1 MTKKLFKEMNMTEG
15 NLFAKIGLFA
25 LPLFLATVLQLLYS
39 TVDLVTVHFMGG
51 GQSSMA
57 AVAANGALINLV
69 IVVFANMS
77 MGSNVA
83 MGNAKGA
90 GEHDK
95 AKKILHTSFLV
106 SIISGIAVGII
117 GFFTSMLL
125 LELMKTDAHII
136 DLATTY
142 LKIYFL
148 GMPFLMIYNYL
159 SQIMRAIGNSS
170 TPFFILLISGI
181 FNVVADIAFVA
192 WFKMDV
198 AGVAIATV
206 ISEVI
211 SALLSTLYF
220 FIDKSSYVVF
230 KWKEM
235 RIDKGALKEIV
246 RLGLPAGLQGFF
258 FALPNVFIQ
267 AKLYT
272 IAPDN
277 PDLQDGAIAAG
288 NIESY
293 IYAGIEAIFAATM
306 SFTAQNYG
314 AKKIKNINK
323 IYGYSLIWNF
333 MFCAV
338 VALVI
343 IFANRSLLG
352 LFVDTEQAFASGKE
366 RLMVIGLTYCL
377 DGIMD
382 ITSSTI
388 RGCRR
393 SMFPMI
399 TTLIG
404 CTVVRIILL
413 ETVFNI
419 PYFHTVG
426 WLYSVYPITWIITAT
441 ANIIAMVIILKKVKL
456 EFGEKTQPLSQN

>member
-1 MTKKLFKEMNMTEG
+1 MKAKIFKEMDMTNG
-15 NLFAKIGLFA
+15 NLFAKIGLFS
-25 LPLFLATVLQLLYS
+25 LPLFFTTVLQLLYS

-69 IVVFANMS
+69 IVVFSNMA

-83 MGNAKGA
+83 VANAKGA
-90 GEHDK
+90 GEQEK
-95 AKKILHTSFLV
+95 SQKVLHTSLLL

-117 GFFTSMLL
+117 GFFVSRFL
-125 LELMKTDAHII
+125 LEIMGTDAHLI
-136 DLATTY
+136 DMATTY
-142 LKIYFL
+142 LQIYFIGL
-148 GMPFLMIYNYL
+148 PFLMVYNYL

-170 TPFFILLISGI
+170 TPFFILFISGI
-181 FNVVADIAFVA
+181 FNVIADIAFVA

-211 SALLSTLYF
+211 SAILSVLYF
-220 FIDKSSYVVF
+220 FFAKNVYVNF
-230 KWKEM
+230 KMKEM
-235 RIDKGALKEIV
+235 RIDGGALKEIV

-267 AKLYT
+267 AKLYQV
-272 IAPDN
+272 APDN
-277 PDLQDGAIAAG
+277 PDLQDGAIASS

-293 IYAGIEAIFAATM
+293 IYAGIEAIYAATM

-314 AKKIKNINK
+314 AKKVKNISK
-323 IYGYSLIWNF
+323 IFGYSLIWNF
-333 MFCAV
+333 IFCGIV
-338 VALVI
+338 SIII
-343 IFANRSLLG
+343 IFANRALLG
-352 LFVDTEQAFASGKE
+352 LYVDTEQALASGKE
-366 RLMVIGLTYCL
+366 RLMVVGLTYCI

-382 ITSSTI
+382 ISSSTM

-393 SMFPMI
+393 STFPMI
-399 TTLIG
+399 STLIG
-404 CTVVRIILL
+404 CTIIRIVLL

-426 WLYSVYPITWIITAT
+426 WLYSVFPLTWVVTSI
-441 ANIIAMVIILKKVKL
+441 ANIVAMVIMLKKVRIEL
-456 EFGEKTQPLSQN
+456 GEKREVSQN

>member
-117 GFFTSMLL
+117 GFFTSRLL

-277 PDLQDGAIAAG
+277 PDLQDGAIAAS

-366 RLMVIGLTYCL
+366 R
-377 DGIMD
+377 
-382 ITSSTI
+382 
-388 RGCRR
+388 
-393 SMFPMI
+393 
-399 TTLIG
+399 
-404 CTVVRIILL
+404 
-413 ETVFNI
+413 
-419 PYFHTVG
+419 
-426 WLYSVYPITWIITAT
+426 
-441 ANIIAMVIILKKVKL
+441 
-456 EFGEKTQPLSQN
+456 

>member
-117 GFFTSMLL
+117 GFFTSRLL

-170 TPFFILLISGI
+170 TPFFILLIS
-181 FNVVADIAFVA
+181 
-192 WFKMDV
+192 
-198 AGVAIATV
+198 
-206 ISEVI
+206 
-211 SALLSTLYF
+211 
-220 FIDKSSYVVF
+220 
-230 KWKEM
+230 
-235 RIDKGALKEIV
+235 
-246 RLGLPAGLQGFF
+246 
-258 FALPNVFIQ
+258 
-267 AKLYT
+267 
-272 IAPDN
+272 
-277 PDLQDGAIAAG
+277 
-288 NIESY
+288 
-293 IYAGIEAIFAATM
+293 
-306 SFTAQNYG
+306 
-314 AKKIKNINK
+314 
-323 IYGYSLIWNF
+323 
-333 MFCAV
+333 
-338 VALVI
+338 
-343 IFANRSLLG
+343 
-352 LFVDTEQAFASGKE
+352 
-366 RLMVIGLTYCL
+366 
-377 DGIMD
+377 
-382 ITSSTI
+382 
-388 RGCRR
+388 
-393 SMFPMI
+393 
-399 TTLIG
+399 
-404 CTVVRIILL
+404 
-413 ETVFNI
+413 
-419 PYFHTVG
+419 
-426 WLYSVYPITWIITAT
+426 
-441 ANIIAMVIILKKVKL
+441 
-456 EFGEKTQPLSQN
+456 

>member
-1 MTKKLFKEMNMTEG
+1 
-15 NLFAKIGLFA
+15 
-25 LPLFLATVLQLLYS
+25 
-39 TVDLVTVHFMGG
+39 
-51 GQSSMA
+51 
-57 AVAANGALINLV
+57 
-69 IVVFANMS
+69 
-77 MGSNVA
+77 
-83 MGNAKGA
+83 
-90 GEHDK
+90 
-95 AKKILHTSFLV
+95 
-106 SIISGIAVGII
+106 
-117 GFFTSMLL
+117 
-125 LELMKTDAHII
+125 
-136 DLATTY
+136 
-142 LKIYFL
+142 
-148 GMPFLMIYNYL
+148 
-159 SQIMRAIGNSS
+159 
-170 TPFFILLISGI
+170 
-181 FNVVADIAFVA
+181 
-192 WFKMDV
+192 
-198 AGVAIATV
+198 
-206 ISEVI
+206 
-211 SALLSTLYF
+211 
-220 FIDKSSYVVF
+220 
-230 KWKEM
+230 M

-277 PDLQDGAIAAG
+277 PDLQDGAIAAS